1 MQNQQLTG
9 TIYKNITMIK
19 LIDLLNEGKQV
30 GTLYHFTSL
39 SGGENIIKSN
49 ILKPI
54 NYDFISLTR
63 DKNLYKTSDHIEG
76 GLVRLT
82 LDGDKLSN
90 NFKIKPY
97 DEDQRKIYGSFE
109 SEERID
115 KPIKNIK
122 DYITKI
128 DIILDF
134 YKYVNRNYPEL
145 LFYEPQEI
153 KNAVSIFKSSGI
165 PFNILLKNN
174 KVDLKTWLK
183 ISKDFIQ
190 DNKNEFNDF

>member
-1 MQNQQLTG
+1 
-9 TIYKNITMIK
+9 MIK

-30 GTLYHFTSL
+30 GILYHFTSL
-39 SGGENIIKSN
+39 SGGESIIKSN
-49 ILKPI
+49 TLKPI

-82 LDGDKLSN
+82 LDGDKLSD

-97 DEDQRKIYGSFE
+97 DEDQRKIHGSFE
-109 SEERID
+109 SEERIN

-122 DYITKI
+122 DYIIKI

-134 YKYVNRNYPEL
+134 YKYVNSNYPEL

-153 KNAVSIFKSSGI
+153 KNAISIFESSGI
-165 PFNILLKNN
+165 PFSIILKDN

-183 ISKDFIQ
+183 ISKNFIQ
-190 DNKNEFNDF
+190 ANKDY

>member
-1 MQNQQLTG
+1 
-9 TIYKNITMIK
+9 MIK

-30 GTLYHFTSL
+30 GSLYHFTSL
-39 SGGENIIKSN
+39 SGGEDIIKSN
-49 ILKPI
+49 TLKPI
-54 NYDFISLTR
+54 NYDSISLTR
-63 DKNLYKTSDHIEG
+63 DKNLYKISDYIEG

-97 DEDQRKIYGSFE
+97 DEDQRKIYGNFE

-122 DYITKI
+122 DYIIKI

-134 YKYVNRNYPEL
+134 YEYINRNYPEL

-153 KNAVSIFKSSGI
+153 KNAVSIFKSSRI
-165 PFNILLKNN
+165 PFSILLKNN
-174 KVDLKTWLK
+174 EVDLKTWLK

-190 DNKNEFNDF
+190 NNKNEFDDL